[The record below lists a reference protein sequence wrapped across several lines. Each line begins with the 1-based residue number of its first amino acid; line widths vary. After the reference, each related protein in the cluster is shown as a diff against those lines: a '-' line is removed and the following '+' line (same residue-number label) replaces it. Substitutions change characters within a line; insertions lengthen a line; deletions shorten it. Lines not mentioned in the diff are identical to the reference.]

1 MWKEKMQDASVYTI
15 FTMLALFIQDSLMM
29 RVKEMEVAKMELV
42 IPKKNVVPREEKRL
56 EVVPVDLELADA
68 LPQ

>member
-15 FTMLALFIQDSLMM
+15 FTMCALFIQDSLMM

-42 IPKKNVVPREEKRL
+42 ILKKNVVPREEKRL
-56 EVVPVDLELADA
+56 EVVPVDLEYAA
-68 LPQ
+68 

>member
-15 FTMLALFIQDSLMM
+15 FTMCALFIQDSLMM

-56 EVVPVDLELADA
+56 EVVPVDLEYAA
-68 LPQ
+68 

>member
-1 MWKEKMQDASVYTI
+1 
-15 FTMLALFIQDSLMM
+15 MM

-56 EVVPVDLELADA
+56 EVVPVDLEYAAYVMMITIYLFYQCWIK
-68 LPQ
+68 LHSF